1 MAEDKDLFGPR
12 RERQGGME
20 RGSNSSGRS
29 GTPRIPSARSSPM
42 GLPPRYGHG
51 SFLTKVNRAVAKQ
64 HASKGTNR
72 YSSRKPKTGRF
83 NARGRGRRAY
93 AAGIGPKTG
102 WQVHGGIKYRARRV
116 IVKARVSKL
125 RGGGSRAA
133 YAHLKY
139 LQRDGADIERTTD
152 IDGNEV
158 ERERSGRLYDAF
170 SNEVDDRG
178 FLERTEQ
185 SFDGKGDP
193 HQFRLIVGS
202 A

>member
-1 MAEDKDLFGPR
+1 MR
-12 RERQGGME
+12 
-20 RGSNSSGRS
+20 
-29 GTPRIPSARSSPM
+29 
-42 GLPPRYGHG
+42 
-51 SFLTKVNRAVAKQ
+51 
-64 HASKGTNR
+64 
-72 YSSRKPKTGRF
+72 
-83 NARGRGRRAY
+83 ARGRGRRAY
-93 AAGIGPKTG
+93 AAGIGPKRG
-102 WQVHGGIKYRARRV
+102 WQTQNGIRYRARRV

-139 LQRDGADIERTTD
+139 LQRDGSDIERVEENGQT
-152 IDGNEV
+152 V

-193 HQFRLIVGS
+193 HQFKLIVPD
-202 A
+202 AR